1 MGPDLLHLSAA
12 GVSLVLDCRGP
23 GLPTVAHWG
32 AALDGTLD
40 DLLVAVAPQP
50 IGFSVDGTVRPSLVP
65 EQSSGWLGTPGLA
78 GHRDGQ
84 AWATAFEVTA
94 IEQNVAAHGV
104 PEKGGPEVGRSAD
117 TVRITATDPI
127 ACLDLSIDLELH
139 PSGVLRARGALTSTA
154 PGTYWLEH
162 LTIFLPVPERT
173 TELLDFTGHHLRERH
188 PQRTAFTHGLR
199 VRENRTGRTG
209 YDAAYLLCAGTSDFA
224 HRRGEIWALHTAFS
238 GGARSIAERTYHGW
252 SALAGGEL
260 LLPGEV
266 GLAQGQTYQTPW
278 VYAVHSAEGLDGV
291 AARFHRYLRA
301 RPHHPAKPRPVVVN
315 TWEAVYFDH
324 DLTKLTDLARA
335 AAAIGAERFVLDD
348 GWFGSRRDDTSG
360 LGDWTVS
367 PDVWPDGLGPLITV
381 VRDLGMEFGLWVEP
395 EMINPDS
402 DLAREHPD
410 WIMATG
416 TRLPR
421 TARSQQVLDLAN
433 PRAYAYILDRLGT
446 LLTEHDIAYLKWDHN
461 RDLVEAGHPGTG
473 RAGVHDQTH
482 AVYRLLDEL
491 RARHPGV
498 EIESCSSGGGRVDL
512 AILERTDRVWASDC
526 IDAHER
532 VAIQRWTSLLVPLE
546 LIGSHIGAPLCHT
559 THREL
564 PLSMRAGTAIWG
576 HLGVE
581 WDLTGADESSLVSLA
596 AWVALYKELR
606 GLLHTG
612 TLVHADL
619 ADPAFEVTGVVAADG
634 SDALFALIATGTSAS
649 YPPGT
654 AALPG
659 LDPDRTYHVRPQPPG
674 DVADGN
680 AAAWGAALPWCTP
693 QGVRL
698 NGRTLGTA
706 GLRLPVLFPDRVL
719 LVRVTA
725 VQEDNVPV
733 RVTAESPARGTTEPP
748 APGTATKSPAR
759 GTAVEDALVRGTA
772 ESIVGGTAVEEA

>member
-23 GLPTVAHWG
+23 GLPAVAHWG
-32 AALDGTLD
+32 AALDDEQITAG
-40 DLLVAVAPQP
+40 LLRGVAPQP
-50 IGFSVDGTVRPSLVP
+50 IGFSVDGTVRVSLVP

-78 GHRDGQ
+78 GHRDGRG
-84 AWATAFEVTA
+84 WATAFQVTA
-94 IEQNVAAHGV
+94 IGV
-104 PEKGGPEVGRSAD
+104 PPQSEDDHGGPDA
-117 TVRITATDPI
+117 VRISAADPAAGLQLI
-127 ACLDLSIDLELH
+127 IDLELH
-139 PSGVLRARGALTSTA
+139 PDGVLRTRAALTSTA
-154 PGTYWLEH
+154 PGNYWLEH
-162 LTIFLPVPERT
+162 LTIFLPVPERA
-173 TELLDFTGHHLRERH
+173 TELLDFTGHHLRERQ

-209 YDAAYLLCAGTSDFA
+209 YDSAYLLCAGTSGFNN
-224 HRRGEIWALHTAFS
+224 RGGEVWALHTAFS

-260 LLPGEV
+260 LLPGEIN
-266 GLAQGQTYQTPW
+266 LASGETYQTPW
-278 VYAVHSAEGLDGV
+278 LYAVYSAEGLDGV
-291 AARFHRYLRA
+291 SSRFHSYLRR
-301 RPHHPAKPRPVVVN
+301 RPNHPAKPRPVVVN

-324 DLTKLTDLARA
+324 DLGRLSELAKA
-335 AAAIGAERFVLDD
+335 AATIGAERFVLDD

-360 LGDWTVS
+360 LGDWFVS
-367 PDVWPDGLGPLITV
+367 PEVWPDGLGPLVDV
-381 VRDLGMEFGLWVEP
+381 VRGLGMEFGLWVEP

-402 DLAREHPD
+402 ELARAHPD
-410 WIMATG
+410 WMMATG
-416 TRLPR
+416 DRLPR
-421 TARSQQVLDLAN
+421 PARHQQVLDLAN
-433 PRAYAYILDRLGT
+433 PAAFDHVLTRLDA
-446 LLTEHDIAYLKWDHN
+446 LLTEYDIAYLKWDHN
-461 RDLVEAGHPGTG
+461 RDLVEAGHPGSG
-473 RAGVHDQTH
+473 RAGVHDQTR

-491 RARHPGV
+491 RERHPGV

-512 AILERTDRVWASDC
+512 EILERTDRVWASDC

-532 VAIQRWTSLLVPLE
+532 VMIQRWTSLLVPLE
-546 LIGSHIGAPLCHT
+546 LIGSHIGAPLSHT
-559 THREL
+559 THRSL

-581 WDLTGADESSLVSLA
+581 WDLTRAVESDIADLSR
-596 AWVALYKELR
+596 WVALYKQLR

-619 ADPAFEVTGVVAADG
+619 TDPALEVTGVVSPDR
-634 SDALFALIATGTSAS
+634 SDALFAMIATGTSAS

-654 AALPG
+654 VGLPG

-680 AAAWGAALPWCTP
+680 AATWGAALPWCTP

-698 NGRTLGTA
+698 NGRTLGTV

-725 VQEDNVPV
+725 V
-733 RVTAESPARGTTEPP
+733 
-748 APGTATKSPAR
+748 
-759 GTAVEDALVRGTA
+759 
-772 ESIVGGTAVEEA
+772 EAA